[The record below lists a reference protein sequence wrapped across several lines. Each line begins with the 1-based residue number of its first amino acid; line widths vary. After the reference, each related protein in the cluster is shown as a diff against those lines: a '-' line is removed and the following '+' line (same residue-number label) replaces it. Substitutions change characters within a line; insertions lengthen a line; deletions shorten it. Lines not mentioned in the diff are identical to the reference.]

1 MNTDPVRI
9 AGIGLVCAAGTGLG
23 AAHGAL
29 ISGDFMISRHPGW
42 FNRDYERQVCS
53 WIKAPGPACALAPR
67 LTALAGAAQDD
78 LLRMTASPD
87 AQADRVALLLPGP
100 EDAAADDAALAHAA
114 QQIAAQLRFGPGAAT
129 LHPGGSAHLAV
140 VIAALL
146 ADPGWQSAVVIAAD
160 CLLPYTRL
168 AALDRAQRLFSDRN
182 PWGSIPSEAGV
193 AIWLRRGAPAFLP
206 ALPAAAWAQEPVG
219 PDDHAPPLF
228 RGMSDALNGG
238 LDALGPQARVDDIW
252 GDCGN
257 GRYHASEQAH
267 AVIRAGTALA
277 AGAPLVNPCRALGD
291 CGAAGMAV
299 ALALSLGDPAAGP
312 VTAVLGTDNRAGPR
326 GALIVARPPR

>member
-23 AAHGAL
+23 SAHAAL

-53 WIKAPGPACALAPR
+53 WVEAPGPACALAPR
-67 LTALAGAAQDD
+67 LAALAGAAQDD
-78 LLRMTASPD
+78 LLRMTGASD
-87 AQADRVALLLPGP
+87 ALADRVALLLPLQNDADG
-100 EDAAADDAALAHAA
+100 DAAALAAAA
-114 QQIAAQLRFGPGAAT
+114 QQIAAQLRFGPGT
-129 LHPGGSAHLAV
+129 VTVHPGGSAHLAV
-140 VIAALL
+140 VIATLL

-160 CLLPYTRL
+160 CLLPSARL
-168 AALDRAQRLFSDRN
+168 AALDRGQRLFSDRN

-206 ALPAAAWAQEPVG
+206 ALPAAAWSEEPVG
-219 PDDHAPPLF
+219 PEDHGAPLF
-228 RGMSDALNGG
+228 RGMSDALSGG
-238 LDALGPQARVDDIW
+238 LDALGSQARLDDIW

-267 AVIRAGTALA
+267 AVIRAGTALP

-299 ALALSLGDPAAGP
+299 ALALSLADPAAGP
-312 VTAVLGTDNRAGPR
+312 VTAVLGTGNHAGPR
-326 GALIVARPPR
+326 GALIIARPPR